1 LRCIVSVN
9 LRGVRE
15 GKSVCC
21 IGLIATGFVIG
32 ILSGLFGV
40 GGGFLLVPLLNIIF
54 NVPYNIAIGSSLLQM
69 VGTSAASCLKHR
81 GYGNIDYKLA
91 GFIAMGSL
99 LGVELGA
106 RILMQLKSLGT
117 ITINSSAISTM
128 DFWIGIIY
136 IILLS
141 LVGTSMFLE
150 SKKAK
155 KRAPQR
161 GIVETSLSQKIRN
174 MKIPPLIS
182 LPISKIENISLWN
195 LIFIGFGVGI
205 LSGLLGVGGGF
216 IISPT
221 LIYLIGI
228 PTSVA
233 IGTGLFQIIFTS
245 AYGAITH
252 LLKGNI
258 DFELVTCILFG
269 SIIGSQLGAVLH
281 NNTRGANVRYYFSL
295 LILFTVGIILIKFLF
310 KIEYL

>member
-1 LRCIVSVN
+1 MIN
-9 LRGVRE
+9 Y
-15 GKSVCC
+15 
-21 IGLIATGFVIG
+21 IGFIGTGFIIG

-54 NVPYNIAIGSSLLQM
+54 NVPYNIAIGSSLFQM
-69 VGTSAASCLKHR
+69 VGTSAASSLKHR

-91 GFIAMGSL
+91 GFIVMGSMV
-99 LGVELGA
+99 GVELGA
-106 RILMQLKSLGT
+106 RVLMRLKSLET
-117 ITINSSAISTM
+117 IIINACTVSPM
-128 DFWIGIIY
+128 DFWINIIY

-141 LVGTSMFLE
+141 LVGTFMFLE

-155 KRAPQR
+155 KRAPQG
-161 GIVETSLSQKIRN
+161 GIVETLFSQKIRN
-174 MKIPPLIS
+174 IKLSPLIS
-182 LPISKIENISLWN
+182 LPTSKIENISLWT

-216 IISPT
+216 IITPA

-228 PTSVA
+228 PTSLA

-258 DFELVTCILFG
+258 DFKLVGYILTG
-269 SIIGSQLGAVLH
+269 SLIGSQLGARIH
-281 NNTRGANVRYYFSL
+281 NIIRGAHVRYYFSL
-295 LILFTVGIILIKFLF
+295 LIFFAAGIILIEFLF
-310 KIEYL
+310 NIGYL

>member
-1 LRCIVSVN
+1 MIN
-9 LRGVRE
+9 
-15 GKSVCC
+15 C
-21 IGLIATGFVIG
+21 IGFIVTGFIIG
-32 ILSGLFGV
+32 VLSGLFGV
-40 GGGFLLVPLLNIIF
+40 GGGFLLVPLLNIVF

-69 VGTSAASCLKHR
+69 VGTSAASSLKHR

-91 GFIAMGSL
+91 AFIVMGSVV
-99 LGVELGA
+99 GVELGA
-106 RILMQLKSLGT
+106 RVLMQLKSLGT
-117 ITINSSAISTM
+117 ITINESTVGTM
-128 DFWIGIIY
+128 DFWISIIY

-150 SKKAK
+150 SKNAK
-155 KRAPQR
+155 KRAPQ
-161 GIVETSLSQKIRN
+161 GGVVKSIFSQKIRN
-174 MKIPPLIS
+174 IKIPPIVS
-182 LPISKIENISLWN
+182 LPTSKIENISLWN

-216 IISPT
+216 IMGPT
-221 LIYLIGI
+221 LIYILGV

-233 IGTGLFQIIFTS
+233 IGTDLFQIIFTS
-245 AYGAITH
+245 AYGATTH

-258 DFELVTCILFG
+258 DFKLVACILTG

-310 KIEYL
+310 KIRYL

>member
-1 LRCIVSVN
+1 MN
-9 LRGVRE
+9 N
-15 GKSVCC
+15 C
-21 IGLIATGFVIG
+21 IGFTGTGFIIG

-69 VGTSAASCLKHR
+69 VGTSAASSLKHR

-91 GFIAMGSL
+91 GFAVIGSIV
-99 LGVELGA
+99 GVELGA
-106 RILMQLKSLGT
+106 RLLMRLKNLGT
-117 ITINSSAISTM
+117 ITINASNISTM
-128 DFWIGIIY
+128 DFWISIIY

-141 LVGTSMFLE
+141 LVGISMFLE

-155 KRAPQR
+155 KRAPQG
-161 GIVETSLSQKIRN
+161 GIVESVISQKIRN
-174 MKIPPLIS
+174 IKIPPIIS
-182 LPISKIENISLWN
+182 LPTSKIESISIWT

-216 IISPT
+216 IISPA

-258 DFELVTCILFG
+258 DFKLVTCILIG

-281 NNTRGANVRYYFSL
+281 NNTRGANVRYCFSL
-295 LILFTVGIILIKFLF
+295 LILFTFGIILIKFLF
-310 KIEYL
+310 KIGYL

>member
-1 LRCIVSVN
+1 MIN
-9 LRGVRE
+9 
-15 GKSVCC
+15 C
-21 IGLIATGFVIG
+21 IGFIGTGLIIG

-69 VGTSAASCLKHR
+69 VGTSAASSLKHR

-91 GFIAMGSL
+91 AFAVMGSI

-106 RILMQLKSLGT
+106 QILVRLKSLGT
-117 ITINSSAISTM
+117 IIINNSTISIM
-128 DFWIGIIY
+128 DFWISVIY

-141 LVGTSMFLE
+141 LVGIFMFLE

-155 KRAPQR
+155 KRAPQG

-174 MKIPPLIS
+174 IKIPPLIS
-182 LPISKIENISLWN
+182 LPISKVENISLWN

-258 DFELVTCILFG
+258 DFKLVTCILIG
-269 SIIGSQLGAVLH
+269 SIIGSQLGAILH

-295 LILFTVGIILIKFLF
+295 LILFTAWIILIKFLF
-310 KIEYL
+310 NIGYL

>member
-1 LRCIVSVN
+1 MIN
-9 LRGVRE
+9 
-15 GKSVCC
+15 C
-21 IGLIATGFVIG
+21 IGFIATGFIIG

-69 VGTSAASCLKHR
+69 VGTSTASTLKHR

-91 GFIAMGSL
+91 GFAVMGSIA
-99 LGVELGA
+99 GVELGA
-106 RILMQLKSLGT
+106 RVLMRLKNLGT
-117 ITINSSAISTM
+117 IIINTSTISIM
-128 DFWIGIIY
+128 DFWISIIY

-141 LVGTSMFLE
+141 LVGIFMFLE

-155 KRAPQR
+155 KRAPQG
-161 GIVETSLSQKIRN
+161 GIVETLLSKKIGN
-174 MKIPPLIS
+174 IKIPPLIS

-221 LIYLIGI
+221 LIYLIGV

-258 DFELVTCILFG
+258 DFKLVTCILIG
-269 SIIGSQLGAVLH
+269 SIIGSQLGVRIH
-281 NNTRGANVRYYFSL
+281 NNLRGAHVRYYFSL
-295 LILFTVGIILIKFLF
+295 LIFFAAGIILIKFLF
-310 KIEYL
+310 KIGYL

>member
-1 LRCIVSVN
+1 MIN
-9 LRGVRE
+9 
-15 GKSVCC
+15 C
-21 IGLIATGFVIG
+21 IGFIGTGFVIG

-40 GGGFLLVPLLNIIF
+40 GGGFLLVPLLNVVF

-69 VGTSAASCLKHR
+69 VGTATASTLKHR
-81 GYGNIDYKLA
+81 GYSHIDYKLA
-91 GFIAMGSL
+91 GFAVMGSI

-106 RILMQLKSLGT
+106 RILVRLKSLGIIIINNST
-117 ITINSSAISTM
+117 ISIM
-128 DFWIGIIY
+128 DFWISIVY

-141 LVGTSMFLE
+141 LVGISMFLE

-155 KRAPQR
+155 KRAPQG

-174 MKIPPLIS
+174 IKIPPLIS

-221 LIYLIGI
+221 LIYLIGV

-258 DFELVTCILFG
+258 DFKLVACILIG
-269 SIIGSQLGAVLH
+269 SIIGSQLGARIH
-281 NNTRGANVRYYFSL
+281 NNIRGAYVRYYFSL
-295 LILFTVGIILIKFLF
+295 LIFFAAGLILIKFLF
-310 KIEYL
+310 TIGYL